1 MKKFISLVALSSL
14 MFLAVP
20 VGATDIVGE
29 ESGEIPI
36 NGTLGMD
43 NTDEEAKIVEGED
56 SWINVT
62 LPTET
67 IFYSTNTKANAPIK
81 SPDYTITNN
90 SGRPVDIKFSK
101 LTKDTGTSTPT
112 DVDYDVSLRGFTTN
126 PDIITA
132 GVAADESTSPTT
144 IHRLANSKGKLA
156 EGDTDDSYP
165 KTVTYGYEGT
175 VKADLA
181 ATVNH
186 NFDMTLE
193 FESVGW

>member
-101 LTKDTGTSTPT
+101 LTKDAGSSTT

-126 PDIITA
+126 PAIIT
-132 GVAADESTSPTT
+132 GGEEVDQSGSPTT
-144 IHRLANSKGKLA
+144 IHRLANSKGKLL
-156 EGDTDDSYP
+156 EGDTDGLNLN
-165 KTVTYGYEGT
+165 TVTYGYEGT
-175 VKADLA
+175 VNEELA

>member
-101 LTKDTGTSTPT
+101 LTKDAGSSTT

-126 PDIITA
+126 PAIIT
-132 GVAADESTSPTT
+132 GGEEVDQSGSPTT
-144 IHRLANSKGKLA
+144 IHRLANSKGKLL
-156 EGDTDDSYP
+156 EGDTDDSSP

-175 VKADLA
+175 VNEDLA

>member
-101 LTKDTGTSTPT
+101 LTKDAGSSTT

-126 PDIITA
+126 PAIIT
-132 GVAADESTSPTT
+132 GGEEVDQSGSPTT
-144 IHRLANSKGKLA
+144 IHRLANSKGKLL
-156 EGDTDDSYP
+156 EGDTDGSNL

-175 VKADLA
+175 VNEDLA

>member
-90 SGRPVDIKFSK
+90 SGRPGDIKFSK
-101 LTKDTGTSTPT
+101 LTKDAGSSTT

-126 PDIITA
+126 PAIIT
-132 GVAADESTSPTT
+132 GGEEVDQSGSPTT
-144 IHRLANSKGKLA
+144 IHRLANSKGKLL
-156 EGDTDDSYP
+156 EGDTDGLNLN
-165 KTVTYGYEGT
+165 TVTYGYEGT
-175 VKADLA
+175 VNEELA

>member
-56 SWINVT
+56 SWINVI

-101 LTKDTGTSTPT
+101 LTKDAGSSTT

-126 PDIITA
+126 PAIITG
-132 GVAADESTSPTT
+132 GVAADQSGSPTT

-156 EGDTDDSYP
+156 EGDTDGSNLN
-165 KTVTYGYEGT
+165 TVTYGYEGT
-175 VKADLA
+175 VNEDLA

>member
-1 MKKFISLVALSSL
+1 MKKFISLLALSSL

-101 LTKDTGTSTPT
+101 LTKDAGSSTT

-126 PDIITA
+126 PAIIT
-132 GVAADESTSPTT
+132 GGEEVDQSGSPTT
-144 IHRLANSKGKLA
+144 IHRLANSKGKLL
-156 EGDTDDSYP
+156 EGDTDGLNLN
-165 KTVTYGYEGT
+165 TVTYGYEGT
-175 VKADLA
+175 VNEDLA